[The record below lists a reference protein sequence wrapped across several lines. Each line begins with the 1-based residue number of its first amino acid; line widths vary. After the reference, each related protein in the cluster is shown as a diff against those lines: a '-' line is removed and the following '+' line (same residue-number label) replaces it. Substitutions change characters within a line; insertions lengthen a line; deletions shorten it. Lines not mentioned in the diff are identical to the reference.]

1 MIFLKKYSSIKVY
14 KFIPH
19 NDYDMGIESS
29 RESASANVEKK
40 PDIITLLK
48 QHLPNA
54 SVESFSALKPEK
66 QRAA

>member
-1 MIFLKKYSSIKVY
+1 
-14 KFIPH
+14 
-19 NDYDMGIESS
+19 MGIESS

-40 PDIITLLK
+40 PDIISLLK

>member
-1 MIFLKKYSSIKVY
+1 
-14 KFIPH
+14 
-19 NDYDMGIESS
+19 MGIESS

-66 QRAA
+66 QRAVEILISSDFLKKSSQFLLFSKF